1 MSSSFQPAP
10 RRFATLRTSDGQLVV
25 DQAYPKF
32 EANIPVKDIVGGSY
46 ATRFARTKEDLL
58 AVQRLRFEVFNLE
71 LEEGLDESF
80 VTGLDQDRFDLNCH
94 HILVTLQETG
104 QVVGTYRVQTRA
116 MAQAGAGWYTASEY
130 DLSELPDWLL
140 DAAVET
146 GRACVAREH
155 RNGRVLNHLWR
166 ALASYL
172 VWNHKRYMFGCCSLT
187 SQDPHLAKATHEFLR
202 AGSYLRTDLVV
213 RPLPEFSCFA
223 ESFVAD
229 INTSVKLPP
238 LFASYLKLGAKIV
251 GEPAIDRAFKTID
264 FLALVD
270 IGDLDPH
277 TYRTLFE
284 R

>member
-1 MSSSFQPAP
+1 M
-10 RRFATLRTSDGQLVV
+10 TLRTQDGRIVF
-25 DQAYPKF
+25 DQTYPKF
-32 EANIPVKDIVGGSY
+32 AANIPVKDIQGGSY
-46 ATRFARTKEDLL
+46 VTRFARTVEDLR

-71 LEEGLDESF
+71 LNEGLDESYL
-80 VTGLDQDRFDLNCH
+80 TGLDQDCFDLHCH

-104 QVVGTYRVQTRA
+104 QVVGTYRVQTQP
-116 MAQAGAGWYTASEY
+116 MAAAGAGWYTASEY
-130 DLSELPDWLL
+130 DLGDLPEWLL
-140 DAAVET
+140 ENAVET

-166 ALASYL
+166 ALAAYL
-172 VWNHKRYMFGCCSLT
+172 AWNHKRYLFGCCSLT
-187 SQDPHLAKATHEFLR
+187 SQDPDLAKATHEFLR
-202 AGSYLRTDLVV
+202 AGSYLRSDLHV
-213 RPLPEFSCFA
+213 RPLPEYVCFD
-223 ESFVAD
+223 EDFVAD

-264 FLALVD
+264 FLALID

-277 TYRTLFE
+277 TYRTFFE

>member
-1 MSSSFQPAP
+1 VNPSSNSASQAGSGLWT
-10 RRFATLRTSDGQLVV
+10 RDGQLVL
-25 DQAYPKF
+25 DQHYPKF
-32 EANIPVKDIVGGSY
+32 EANIPVKDVSGGSY
-46 ATRFARTKEDLL
+46 LTRFARTKEDLL

-71 LEEGLDESF
+71 LREGLDESY
-80 VTGLDQDRFDLNCH
+80 VTGLDQDCYDLHCH

-104 QVVGTYRVQTRA
+104 QVVGTYRVQTRP
-116 MAQAGAGWYTASEY
+116 MALAGAGWYTASEY
-130 DLSELPDWLL
+130 DLSELPEWLL

-166 ALASYL
+166 ALAAYMA
-172 VWNHKRYMFGCCSLT
+172 WNHKRFLFGCCSLT
-187 SQDPHLAKATHEFLR
+187 SQDVNLAKATHEFLR
-202 AGSYLRTDLVV
+202 AGSYLRTDLSV
-213 RPLPEFSCFA
+213 RPLPEYSCFD
-223 ESFVAD
+223 EGFVAD

-264 FLALVD
+264 FLALMD
-270 IGDLDPH
+270 IGDLEPH

>member
-1 MSSSFQPAP
+1 MASPTRAAEP
-10 RRFATLRTSDGQLVV
+10 VRDL
-25 DQAYPKF
+25 AYPEF
-32 EANIPVKDIVGGSY
+32 EANIPVNDIVGGAY
-46 ATRFARTKEDLL
+46 ATRFARSREDLR
-58 AVQRLRFEVFNLE
+58 AVQQLRFEVFNLE
-71 LEEGLDESF
+71 LAEGLDESF
-80 VTGLDQDRFDLNCH
+80 ATGLDQDRFDPHCH

-104 QVVGTYRVQTRA
+104 QVVGTYRVQTRS
-116 MAQAGAGWYTASEY
+116 MAEAGVGWYTASEF
-130 DLSELPDWLL
+130 DLSRLPEWLL

-172 VWNHKRYMFGCCSLT
+172 VWNHKRFMFGCCSLT
-187 SQDPHLAKATHEFLR
+187 SQDVHLAKSTHEFLR
-202 AGSYLRTDLVV
+202 AGSYLRTDLLV
-213 RPLPEFSCFA
+213 RPLPEFACFDA
-223 ESFVAD
+223 EFVAD

-264 FLALVD
+264 FLALLDV
-270 IGDLDPH
+270 GDLEPH
-277 TYRTLFE
+277 TYRTFFE